1 MAAGLLPTVM
11 AISIGLQFWYAS
23 RVTPRL
29 PATTHDASFAFPEER
44 MAHLL
49 PIAVRNSSL
58 SLANAASL
66 SLSSF
71 SSNLTIDILSIGSL
85 SRPENLQAQRETMG
99 RYVRSF
105 TGVTEA
111 DDHSEPHCSLSRQD
125 AQAIAERCKIPRD
138 KKGSDPPSLDQPY
151 SVLYL
156 RRQVYAQWTGFLSK
170 RENPGGW
177 LCAQKRAN
185 DGLQIV
191 LRRLRQ
197 PSATLPDYL
206 LLIDDD
212 TFIDIPQLTY
222 YLQTIHPD
230 SSKPLVMAG
239 CLIRFRESFS
249 IPFGGFGT
257 FLSKGALMR
266 LFTPISCANVTA
278 LAPSDDG
285 FIQNACYRL
294 QQNLF
299 GERQYFQE
307 GMSLTEFMHAY
318 VSTHRFAD
326 HASWTK
332 ESSYCVHS
340 DWVWGYFFNY
350 YNVGDALNHPKHPE
364 SYNKMTSYRLSE
376 QYAMKWGLNIQ
387 QRMAIEGQCRYTK
400 TCPPEAHMC
409 HYVTAK
415 QIREGGQRVFEEP
428 KWVTHDSQ
436 QPIPIFLYPFL
447 NHTIEHELKHFLYDG
462 IQQSSRLT
470 LTKDHANA
478 PVWIVDVRRAG
489 FSSKNFCNR
498 FVQLA
503 RSVNGQKRIVILVYW
518 DDEPIDHFWDCYRA
532 TRVLDS
538 TTVYR
543 YKRSIVKGRQWNETL
558 QFTEPGSI
566 IAFGN
571 WRDHSGGP
579 VRHIGYGVRSDTV
592 DGVESILNGASIWE
606 IERSVDVSHFWPL
619 PGKGDKEV
627 LRGKASQ
634 LRDAVSSAIYDKLS
648 QIHEVF
654 VGVTGQAQET
664 GRNTAQSAYLH
675 KLLQSKIVVVSQKD
689 NWEDH
694 YRLMEAL
701 VSGAM
706 VMTDSMLTL
715 PNKLQENI
723 SIVIYHSLDELVA
736 KAQYYLDHEDERVA
750 VAKAGYDIAMN
761 YHRSW
766 HLVERMVSEV
776 RGVAFE

>member
-1 MAAGLLPTVM
+1 MPTVM
-11 AISIGLQFWYAS
+11 AISVGLQFWYAS
-23 RVTPRL
+23 RATPTL
-29 PATTHDASFAFPEER
+29 QSTSHDASYAFLEQR
-44 MAHLL
+44 STHRSSATFS
-49 PIAVRNSSL
+49 NSTMYNTHASAL
-58 SLANAASL
+58 S
-66 SLSSF
+66 F
-71 SSNLTIDILSIGSL
+71 QFPSSNLTIDILSIGSL
-85 SRPENLQAQRETMG
+85 SRPDNLQAQRETMG

-105 TGVTEA
+105 IGVTEA
-111 DDHSEPHCSLSRQD
+111 DDHSEPNCFLARED
-125 AQAIAERCKIPRD
+125 AEKIAEHCKIPRE
-138 KKGSDPPSLDQPY
+138 KGSDPPSLDQPY

-156 RRQVYAQWTGFLSK
+156 RRQVYAQWSGFLSK

-185 DGLQIV
+185 DGLQMV
-191 LRRLRQ
+191 LRQLRQ

-212 TFIDIPQLTY
+212 TFVDIPQLTY

-230 SSKPLVMAG
+230 SSNPLVMAG
-239 CLIRFRESFS
+239 CLIRFKESFT

-257 FLSKGALMR
+257 YLSKGALVR
-266 LFTPISCANVTA
+266 LLTPISCANTKAIA
-278 LAPSDDG
+278 LSDID
-285 FIQNACYRL
+285 FNQNACYRL

-307 GMSLTEFMHAY
+307 GMSLAELMHAY
-318 VSTHRFAD
+318 VSTYRFAD
-326 HASWTK
+326 HPSWTN

-350 YNVGDALNHPKHPE
+350 YNVGDALNHPKHPQ

-376 QYAMKWGLNIQ
+376 QYAMKWGLSIQ

-409 HYVTAK
+409 HYVTAD
-415 QIREGGQRVFEEP
+415 QIRQEGQRVFEEP
-428 KWVTHDSQ
+428 KWVTHDPQ
-436 QPIPIFLYPFL
+436 QAIPIFLYPFL

-470 LTKDHANA
+470 LTNDHVSA

-503 RSVNGQKRIVILVYW
+503 RSNLGQKRIVIFVYW
-518 DDEPIDHFWDCYRA
+518 DDEPIEHFWDCYRA

-538 TTVYR
+538 TTVFR
-543 YKRSIVKGRQWNETL
+543 YKRSIVNGRQWNETL
-558 QFTEPGSI
+558 QFIDAGSI
-566 IAFGN
+566 ITFGN

-592 DGVESILNGASIWE
+592 DGLESILKGASIWE
-606 IERSVDVSHFWPL
+606 VERPVDVSHFWPL

-627 LRGKASQ
+627 HRGRASQ
-634 LRDAVSSAIYDKLS
+634 LRDAVSRVIHDKLS
-648 QIHEVF
+648 QAHEVF
-654 VGVTGQAQET
+654 VGVNGQAHEE
-664 GRNTAQSAYLH
+664 GRNTAQSAYLQ
-675 KLLQSKIVVVSQKD
+675 KMLQSKIVVVSQKD

-706 VMTDSMLTL
+706 VMTDPMLTV
-715 PNKLQENI
+715 PIELQENV
-723 SIVIYHSLDELVA
+723 SIVIYHSLEELVT
-736 KAQYYLDHEDERVA
+736 KAQYYLDYEDERIA
-750 VAKAGYDIAMN
+750 IAKAGYNVAMN
-761 YHRSW
+761 HHRSW
-766 HLVERMVSEV
+766 YLVERMVSDV
-776 RGVAFE
+776 LGVLF